1 MLRKPQSLF
10 REAVSNSGL
19 NRAHNYEKC
28 MSAAPAG
35 GHSLQR
41 PGRFCPCVF
50 RVKVLSTSEMH
61 TPLIAAALMVS
72 LRCRAMHQT
81 PIYDQLRSERTNAD
95 VSPSDIDSGRLGHCG
110 RHSLGTDVP
119 NAAAV
124 VRPVRHKTDDVTGH
138 RRRVRASPTGARSG
152 DELSTAE
159 GDDSAVAD
167 AAEAGVRSA
176 PRHAAVV
183 ARRRAVA
190 GSPDE
195 TRSQP

>member
-1 MLRKPQSLF
+1 MKSACQRLR
-10 REAVSNSGL
+10 
-19 NRAHNYEKC
+19 
-28 MSAAPAG
+28 G
-35 GHSLQR
+35 GHILQR
-41 PGRFCPCVF
+41 PGRVCSCVF
-50 RVKVLSTSEMH
+50 RVKVLSPAEIH
-61 TPLIAAALMVS
+61 TLLIAVASRMS

-95 VSPSDIDSGRLGHCG
+95 VSPNDIDSGRLVHCG

-124 VRPVRHKTDDVTGH
+124 VRPVRHRTDDVTGH
-138 RRRVRASPTGARSG
+138 HRRVQVSPTGARSG